1 MSFWQKVL
9 LRSTALLKAALTL
22 VLFIGVTYI
31 AAGIFGYLR
40 IDRNIYRGTF
50 NFFSCLFVFIA
61 MFVLNRINRI
71 KKAPLIKTGKI
82 GPDQAVALVIIA
94 LGMLGMVAAYL
105 GITELIA
112 ANRAPLN
119 EAIEEYRESVD
130 RFSDVPQV
138 VIPVWDSVLYVF
150 TLCFIVP
157 VTEEMTFRGAVFG
170 YIREGF
176 GPWTTVI
183 LSAVGFGI
191 MHGLT
196 IHIGYALACGLIIAA
211 CYHITDS
218 IIAPVL
224 LHMIFNIFGSGIP
237 TLMSVEEFGIPPLI
251 KSTFMRGVNTTA
263 MLFMPVSVLAFAYLV
278 NVRRKKAKEAAAQA
292 EMMITAEGTADGTF
306 AEETGSDESISG
318 DNGAGENGDAL

>member
-9 LRSTALLKAALTL
+9 LRSTALLKAALAL
-22 VLFIGVTYI
+22 ALFIGVTYI

-82 GPDQAVALVIIA
+82 GPDQTVALVIIA

-150 TLCFIVP
+150 TLC
-157 VTEEMTFRGAVFG
+157 
-170 YIREGF
+170 
-176 GPWTTVI
+176 
-183 LSAVGFGI
+183 
-191 MHGLT
+191 
-196 IHIGYALACGLIIAA
+196 
-211 CYHITDS
+211 
-218 IIAPVL
+218 
-224 LHMIFNIFGSGIP
+224 
-237 TLMSVEEFGIPPLI
+237 
-251 KSTFMRGVNTTA
+251 
-263 MLFMPVSVLAFAYLV
+263 
-278 NVRRKKAKEAAAQA
+278 
-292 EMMITAEGTADGTF
+292 
-306 AEETGSDESISG
+306 
-318 DNGAGENGDAL
+318 